1 MATTDGS
8 KGKVYPPFRQARY
21 LVALRASFPQH
32 LSVVA
37 IESSKLFSRLPAPA
51 LHQLRAA
58 AAEKNFRDAQLIFKE
73 GDPGDGL
80 YMVKSGTVEISAE
93 VRNGQRQVLSALPP
107 GEIFGEL
114 AVLDEQPRSACASAR
129 GDTTVYFVPREPFHE
144 VIRRFPEAAIL
155 MMKEISGRLREFN
168 RQYLREVLQAERMAV
183 VGRFASAIVHDL
195 KNPLTIIGLAA
206 DTACSES
213 STADMRKIARGRLEK
228 QIERITYLV
237 NDILDFTKG
246 TTGDVA
252 FLYTD
257 YAAYIKSLVQEL
269 QPEVEL
275 KKVSIHFENPPPAI
289 KVPVNP
295 RRLSRV
301 FHNLIG
307 NAVDAMPSGGKVSL
321 RFSDTDSEVLTE
333 IRDSGAGIPAEILDK
348 LFDPF
353 VTYGKLKGTGLG
365 LSICRRIIEEHGGKI
380 SARNHPSGG
389 AAFLFSLPRNRPS

>member
-1 MATTDGS
+1 MATTDDR
-8 KGKVYPPFRQARY
+8 KGKVSPRFRQALY
-21 LVALRASFPQH
+21 LVALRAFFPQN

-51 LHQLRAA
+51 LQQLRAA
-58 AAEKNFRDAQLIFKE
+58 AAEKNFADAQLIFKE

-93 VRNGQRQVLSALPP
+93 VSNGHRQVLSALPP
-107 GEIFGEL
+107 GEIFGEM

-129 GDTTVYFVPREPFHE
+129 GDTSVYFVPREPFHD

-155 MMKEISGRLREFN
+155 MMREISGRLREFN
-168 RQYLREVLQAERMAV
+168 RQYLREVLQAERMAI

-195 KNPLTIIGLAA
+195 KNPLTIIGIAA
-206 DTACSES
+206 DTACNES
-213 STADMRKIARGRLEK
+213 STPEIRKISRGRLEK

-246 TTGDVA
+246 SSGELAVVH
-252 FLYTD
+252 TD

-269 QPEVEL
+269 QPEL
-275 KKVSIHFENPPPAI
+275 GKVSIEFENPAPAL
-289 KVPVNP
+289 KVPINP

-307 NAVDAMPSGGKVSL
+307 NAIDAMPGGGKIKL
-321 RFSDTDSEVLTE
+321 AFSATNSEVLTE
-333 IRDSGAGIPAEILDK
+333 IRDSGAGISPEILDK

-353 VTYGKLKGTGLG
+353 VTYGKVKGTGLG
-365 LSICRRIIEEHGGKI
+365 LSICRRIVEEHGGKI

>member
-1 MATTDGS
+1 MATTDER
-8 KGKVYPPFRQARY
+8 KGKVSPRFRQALY
-21 LVALRASFPQH
+21 LVALSAFFPQN
-32 LSVVA
+32 LFVVA

-51 LHQLRAA
+51 LQQLRAT
-58 AAEKNFRDAQLIFKE
+58 AAEKNFADAQLIFKE

-93 VRNGQRQVLSALPP
+93 VSNGHRQVLSALPP
-107 GEIFGEL
+107 GEIFGEM

-129 GDTTVYFVPREPFHE
+129 GDTSVYFVPREPFHD

-155 MMKEISGRLREFN
+155 MMREISGRLREFN

-183 VGRFASAIVHDL
+183 VGRFASTIVHDL
-195 KNPLTIIGLAA
+195 KNPLTIIGIAA
-206 DTACSES
+206 ETACNES
-213 STADMRKIARGRLEK
+213 STADMRKTARGRLEK

-246 TTGDVA
+246 SSGDLAVIH
-252 FLYTD
+252 TD
-257 YAAYIKSLVQEL
+257 YAAYIKSLVQEF
-269 QPEVEL
+269 QPELDVR
-275 KKVSIHFENPPPAI
+275 KVSIEFENPAPAV
-289 KVPVNP
+289 KVPINP

-307 NAVDAMPSGGKVSL
+307 NAVDAMPGGGKISL
-321 RFSDTDSEVLTE
+321 AFSASSLEVLTE
-333 IRDSGAGIPAEILDK
+333 IRDSGSGISPEVLDK
-348 LFDPF
+348 IFDPF
-353 VTYGKLKGTGLG
+353 VTYGKVKGTGLG
-365 LSICRRIIEEHGGKI
+365 LSICRRIVEEHGGKI